1 MSERD
6 QHAANR
12 AVDEAGSADPAGGGA
27 GGAVSRN
34 VAKCRDVSQPGE
46 KRETKPIAGPA
57 PGVSR
62 NVAECRDS
70 SQGREKRK
78 ANPNGLTPRQRAALA
93 WLIEGATVSAVADR
107 LGVERRTV
115 GRWKKHP
122 RFVAEV
128 DRLCA
133 ATLARAPAGAL
144 AQRVRATR
152 VTPLSKIRRR
162 NAELFEELEATRPK
176 KWIWMGVEYPTFD
189 DYFAAIHASDARRGR

>member
-6 QHAANR
+6 QHATER
-12 AVDEAGSADPAGGGA
+12 AVNEAGSADPAGGGA
-27 GGAVSRN
+27 GGAVSQN
-34 VAKCRDVSQPGE
+34 VAKCRHVSQAGE
-46 KRETKPIAGPA
+46 KRETKRIAEPGA
-57 PGVSR
+57 GVSR

-70 SQGREKRK
+70 SQGREKRRT
-78 ANPNGLTPRQRAALA
+78 NPNVLTPRQRAALA

-133 ATLARAPAGAL
+133 ATLARPPAGAL

-162 NAELFEELEATRPK
+162 NAELFEQLEATRPK

-189 DYFAAIHASDARRGR
+189 DYFAAIHADDARHGR